1 MSKVDNLREQIVKSR
16 EELKSI
22 FDGADE
28 NGKYTADQKESIA
41 KANADL
47 ADMVDELKIEETK
60 VKNEK
65 ALELDNQPVNE
76 MPVPPTEE
84 KKSFK
89 TIGEQLA
96 ESDAY
101 KAYTEQGVKGVD
113 SKGDFSPY
121 EYKTT
126 LNTTGY
132 PPESLRTPGIL
143 ETALR
148 DPDSVIGLFDQ
159 IETQQNA
166 YVYLEETTFT
176 NNAGSVAEAAD
187 ISTSNEGALAFTERT
202 ESIRKMATFLPV
214 TDELL
219 ADVAG
224 VQGYVNSRLSTMMK
238 LNMDN
243 QLING
248 DGSAPNLTGV
258 LNKSGINTFDYSSYS
273 GELARLGQIYQAITE
288 IRKDSF
294 TEADAIVMHPSDWYQ
309 IVTSV
314 TDITTTSSGAAAKNP
329 LFVVAGG
336 FGADAAPRIW
346 GLKVVPS
353 TVIAEGTALV
363 GKFGG
368 GEAAHVV
375 MRQGVDLAVSDSHS
389 DFFAKNQLAIRL
401 TMRLGFP
408 IYRATSFC
416 SITNF

>member
-84 KKSFK
+84 KKAFK

-101 KAYTEQGVKGVD
+101 RAYTEQGVKGVD

-166 YVYLEETTFT
+166 YVYLEETTFD

-258 LNKSGINTFDYSSYS
+258 LNKSGINTFDYSGYG

>member
-1 MSKVDNLREQIVKSR
+1 MSRAKELKNEIAKSR
-16 EELKSI
+16 EELKNA
-22 FDGADE
+22 FDSQVD
-28 NGKYTADQKESIA
+28 GKYTAEAKEKI
-41 KANADL
+41 KGLNTEL
-47 ADMVDELKIEETK
+47 AGLVDDLKIEEAK
-60 VKNEK
+60 AQNEK
-65 ALELDNQPVNE
+65 AMEINDAPVNAIPNANIQE
-76 MPVPPTEE
+76 SG
-84 KKSFK
+84 KKS
-89 TIGEQLA
+89 IGEMFVGT
-96 ESDAY
+96 DAY
-101 KAYTEQGVKGVD
+101 KAYNENGVKGVD
-113 SKGDFSPY
+113 SNVEF
-121 EYKTT
+121 KTT

-132 PPESLRTPGIL
+132 APESLRAPGIL

-148 DPDSVIGLFDQ
+148 NPDSVIGLFDQ
-159 IETQQNA
+159 IQTSQNA

-219 ADVAG
+219 SDVAG
-224 VQGYVNSRLSTMMK
+224 IQGYVNSRLSTMMK

-243 QLING
+243 QLVNG

-273 GELARLGQIYQAITE
+273 GELARLGQIYQAIKE
-288 IRKDSF
+288 IRKDAYV
-294 TEADAIVMHPSDWYQ
+294 EADSIVMHPSDWYD

-314 TDITTTSSGAAAKNP
+314 TDQAGDATAGLASKNP

-336 FGADAAPRIW
+336 FGADVTPRIW
-346 GLKVVPS
+346 GLRVVPS
-353 TVIAEGTALV
+353 TVIAAGTALV

-368 GEAAHVV
+368 GDAAQVV
-375 MRQGVDLAVSDSHS
+375 MREGVDLAVSDSHS

-401 TMRLGFP
+401 TMRLGFALYKP
-408 IYRATSFC
+408 TAFC